1 MHLALICPS
10 PWMAD
15 GLQAALAPLCTR
27 LDRHAD
33 APAWRAA
40 WRDGASRPAALVAA
54 LPDLR
59 QTHDLL
65 AAMPAGLPLVLM
77 GDAPPGPAHR
87 PLGLLPADVSAV
99 ALRAAVQAVVAGLDV
114 RLADEA
120 PGAWPEG
127 AVAGTGGA
135 DEALTPRELE
145 VFELLAK
152 GLSNPDIGLA
162 LGISA
167 HTAKFHVGQI
177 LAKTGAATRAEAV
190 REGLRRGV
198 IGL

>member
-1 MHLALICPS
+1 MHLALICTS
-10 PWMAD
+10 PWTAD
-15 GLQAALAPLCTR
+15 GLSAALGPLCTR

-40 WRDGASRPAALVAA
+40 WRDRAPRPAVLVAT

-65 AAMPAGLPLVLM
+65 AAMPPGLPLVLL

-87 PLGLLPADVSAV
+87 PLGLLPADVSAP

-120 PGAWPEG
+120 AAGWPESPFAG
-127 AVAGTGGA
+127 AADT

-152 GLSNPDIGLA
+152 GLSNPDIGQA